1 MEPFSKNCKPNT
13 TKMERYTMYDK
24 SSAAPNNP
32 TIEKEN
38 WENGASFGLVYKAQ
52 NHKVADS

>member
-1 MEPFSKNCKPNT
+1 
-13 TKMERYTMYDK
+13 MYDK